1 MSDYAVG
8 DLQGCFD
15 PLRRLLDRIDFDPAR
30 DRLFCVGDLV
40 NRGPQSLEVL
50 RFLHGLGDAAR
61 VVLGNHDLTLVM
73 AQYGHGKRS
82 KSDTFHHV
90 LDAPDGAELIAW
102 LRRRP
107 LLIVEGR
114 HVIVHAGL
122 LPQWSVEQAR
132 ALAAEV
138 ECALAGEGYGEF
150 LRHMWGSTPDA
161 WRDDLTGWDRLRVIV
176 NAMTRM
182 RFCTPDGRMEFHAKG
197 PPDKAPPGYAA
208 WFDLPHAAWRT
219 HTVVCGHW
227 SAAGLRVAPQL
238 IALDTG
244 CLWGG
249 CLSALRLA
257 DGALFQQQCR
267 KFAQGAD

>member
-1 MSDYAVG
+1 MPDYAVG

-15 PLRRLLDRIDFDPAR
+15 PLRRLLDRVAFDPTK
-30 DRLFCVGDLV
+30 DRLYCVGDLV

-50 RFLHGLGDAAR
+50 RFLRGLGDAAHG
-61 VVLGNHDLTLVM
+61 VLGNHDLTLIM
-73 AQYGHGKRS
+73 AHYGHGKRS

-90 LDAPDGAELIAW
+90 LDAPDGGELIDW
-102 LRRRP
+102 LRGLP
-107 LLIVEGR
+107 MLIVHGR

-122 LPQWSVEQAR
+122 LPQWSVAQAR
-132 ALAAEV
+132 ELAGEV
-138 ECALAGEGYGEF
+138 ECALQGPQCEQF
-150 LRHMWGSTPDA
+150 LRHMWGGTPTA
-161 WRDDLTGWDRLRVIV
+161 WQDDLSGWDRLRVIV

-182 RFCTPDGRMEFHAKG
+182 RFCTPEGHMEFHAKG
-197 PPDKAPPGYAA
+197 PPERAPAGHAA

-249 CLSALRLA
+249 CLSALRLG
-257 DGALFQQQCR
+257 DGAIFQQQCR
-267 KFAQGAD
+267 KFATGAE